1 MKNKDH
7 FILSLLACVTL
18 FIGLSCGKGGSGYSS
33 NPPGGG
39 GGGNT
44 ANSISIYNMAYSPAT
59 KTVAKGTVV
68 TWTNNDG
75 YAHTVTSNDG
85 TSFNSGNINGGGTY
99 SYTAN
104 VAGTFDYHCTI
115 HGLSMSGTLIVNP

>member
-1 MKNKDH
+1 MKTKNL
-7 FILSLLACVTL
+7 FIVSALVCITL
-18 FIGLSCGKGGSGYSS
+18 FIGFSCGKSGGYSNS
-33 NPPGGG
+33 SST
-39 GGGNT
+39 GGNNT
-44 ANSISIYNMAYSPAT
+44 PNGIVMTNMTFSPAS

-85 TSFNSGNINGGGTY
+85 TSFNSGTINGGGTY
-99 SYTAN
+99 SYTAS

-115 HGLSMSGTLIVNP
+115 HGLAMSGTLIVTP